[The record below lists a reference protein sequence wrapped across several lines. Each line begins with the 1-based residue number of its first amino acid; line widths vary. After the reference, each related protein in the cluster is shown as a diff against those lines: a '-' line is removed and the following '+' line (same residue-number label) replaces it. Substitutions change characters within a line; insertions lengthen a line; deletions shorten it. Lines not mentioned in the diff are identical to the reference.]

1 MNFDPKKRFSDRVEN
16 YVKYRPHY
24 PEALLEF
31 MKTECGLDQGSVIA
45 DVGSGTGISSELF
58 LYNGNKVYAV
68 EPNDEMRSAAEKI
81 FSNDKNFISVNA
93 SAEETG
99 LENNSVDFIIAGQA
113 FHWFDL
119 GKSKSEF
126 RRILKK
132 DGYFFIIWNSRI
144 FREGFMDDYDD
155 LLLMKFGTDYDKVNH
170 ENIDEEVI
178 RGFFSPNEF
187 SVRNFYIFQE
197 FDFEGLKGRLLSSS
211 YVPNADDPASAEML
225 IALEKLF
232 DRYNI
237 NGKVKMEYDTVVYFG
252 RL

>member
-187 SVRNFYIFQE
+187 SVRKFYIFQE

>member
-1 MNFDPKKRFSDRVEN
+1 MNFDPKRRFSDRVEN

-24 PEALLEF
+24 PEALLSF
-31 MKTECGLDQGSVIA
+31 MKDECGLTQSSVIA

-58 LYNGNKVYAV
+58 LNNGNKVYAV
-68 EPNDEMRSAAEKI
+68 EPNDEMRSAAESI
-81 FSNDKNFISVNA
+81 FSDDKNFISVNA

-99 LENNSVDFIIAGQA
+99 LENNSVDLIIAGQA
-113 FHWFDL
+113 FHWFEL

-126 RRILKK
+126 KRILKNE
-132 DGYFFIIWNSRI
+132 GNFFIIWWNSRI
-144 FREGFMDDYDD
+144 FKEGFMDEYED
-155 LLLMKFGTDYDKVNH
+155 LLVKFGNDYEKVNH
-170 ENIDEEVI
+170 ENIDDAVI

-187 SVRNFYIFQE
+187 SVRKFYIFQE
-197 FDFEGLKGRLLSSS
+197 FDLEGLKGRLLSSS
-211 YVPNADDPASAEML
+211 YVPNSGDPASAEML
-225 IALEKLF
+225 KALEKLF